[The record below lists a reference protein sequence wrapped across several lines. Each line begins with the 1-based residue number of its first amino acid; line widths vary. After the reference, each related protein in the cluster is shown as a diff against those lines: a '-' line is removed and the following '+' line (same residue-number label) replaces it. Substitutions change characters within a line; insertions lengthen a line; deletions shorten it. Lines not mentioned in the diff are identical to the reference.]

1 MIDQMAKA
9 AQAKTGL
16 SLITMLLR
24 ARSWCEHIPAS
35 LIAVTGRLA
44 IAAVFWQSGRTKVD
58 GFTVTDQTVFLF
70 EYEYGVPLIPPEW
83 AAHLAAGAEHLFPVL
98 LVLGLASR
106 FSAFALLMMTL
117 VIEIFVY
124 PEAWI
129 THLMWGSVLLSILAH
144 GPGRLSL
151 DHLLMKK
158 HMSAPK
164 QS

>member
-1 MIDQMAKA
+1 M
-9 AQAKTGL
+9 TRL
-16 SLITMLLR
+16 PLIAVLLR

-44 IAAVFWQSGRTKVD
+44 IAAIFWKSGRTKVD
-58 GFTVTDQTVFLF
+58 GFAVTDQTVFLF
-70 EYEYGVPLIPPEW
+70 EYEYDVPLIPPEW

-98 LVLGLASR
+98 LALGLASR

-129 THLMWGSVLLSILAH
+129 THLMWASVLLYILAR

-158 HMSAPK
+158 HMSAPE